1 MEKIEFNTEM
11 EGLCEFIDGSPDPF
25 HTVENVKDSLRKNGF
40 AEIFENDD
48 FKIERGKNYFLSRNG
63 SSLIAFKIPKA
74 RAGGYNIFCC
84 HSDSPTFKIK
94 ENPERA
100 CEGAYTTL
108 NVEFYGGGVV
118 YRWFDRPLSISGRVF
133 VKSEDG
139 VKARLVNFR
148 RDMLCIPSLAPH
160 MMSAGEAYE
169 KVKVQKELCPLASLD
184 KDFCLN
190 GILADALFAKRE
202 DILSYD
208 LFIYPTEKAKVW
220 GQKDE
225 FFSAPRIDDLL
236 CVYTGLRGFLQSEND
251 SRISLY
257 TLFDNEEVGS
267 SSRQGA
273 LSDFLILTLKRINS
287 ALGFDEDQ
295 LYRDLSKSFALS
307 ADNGHALHP
316 NYTEKADPTNRPV
329 MGGGVLLKY
338 SANQKYT
345 TDGLSAAVFKTILEQ
360 NGVPFQVFTNH
371 SDVAGGCT
379 LGNLSTRQVSL
390 CTADIGAAQFAMHS
404 PVETC
409 SSKDALSLILAAK
422 AFYSSAAEI
431 EPDGSFSVKQ
441 TVS

>member
-1 MEKIEFNTEM
+1 M
-11 EGLCEFIDGSPDPF
+11 
-25 HTVENVKDSLRKNGF
+25 
-40 AEIFENDD
+40 
-48 FKIERGKNYFLSRNG
+48 
-63 SSLIAFKIPKA
+63 
-74 RAGGYNIFCC
+74 
-84 HSDSPTFKIK
+84 
-94 ENPERA
+94 
-100 CEGAYTTL
+100 
-108 NVEFYGGGVV
+108 
-118 YRWFDRPLSISGRVF
+118 
-133 VKSEDG
+133 
-139 VKARLVNFR
+139 
-148 RDMLCIPSLAPH
+148 
-160 MMSAGEAYE
+160 
-169 KVKVQKELCPLASLD
+169 
-184 KDFCLN
+184 
-190 GILADALFAKRE
+190 
-202 DILSYD
+202 
-208 LFIYPTEKAKVW
+208 
-220 GQKDE
+220 
-225 FFSAPRIDDLL
+225 
-236 CVYTGLRGFLQSEND
+236 QSEND

-287 ALGFDEDQ
+287 ALGFDENQ

-422 AFYSSAAEI
+422 AFTVQRRKSSPTEAFR
-431 EPDGSFSVKQ
+431 SSKR
-441 TVS
+441 